1 MKYIQPEIDILI
13 LEGIYT
19 GLIVDSVGSD
29 TDLSTR
35 QLTVSGEDDNPLQ

>member
-1 MKYIQPEIDILI
+1 MKYIQPEIDIKI

-19 GLIVDSVGSD
+19 RLIVDSVGSD